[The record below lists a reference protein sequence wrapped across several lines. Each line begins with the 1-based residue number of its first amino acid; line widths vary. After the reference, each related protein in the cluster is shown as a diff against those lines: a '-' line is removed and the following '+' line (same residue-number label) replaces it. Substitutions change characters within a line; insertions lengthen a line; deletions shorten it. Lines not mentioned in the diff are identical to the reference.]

1 MTILAIDAGTTG
13 VTAQLISADSLSLG
27 KGYSEFEQ
35 HFPQPGWV
43 EHQPE
48 QIWQATLTAVR
59 GALASAGLTSKDVTA
74 IGITNQ
80 RETVVLWDRE
90 TLEAPTNAIVWQDRR
105 TADLL
110 TDAKF
115 DAARQMVREVT
126 GLPLDPYF
134 SSSKLLWIKRNLPS
148 VWAGVEAGNTA
159 IGTVDSYLVARI
171 SGSKAHITDASNASR
186 TQLFN
191 LETLRWD
198 ARLLD
203 LFEVPESALPT
214 ITSCYGHLADADPAA
229 FEGVSAPITGMAGDQ
244 QAALFGQLAFSAG
257 EAKCTYGTGAFL
269 LRNTGSEI
277 VATDPQL
284 ISTVAWVDP
293 SGKPT
298 YALEGAVF
306 VAGAAIQW
314 LRDGLQMISAAKD
327 LEPLALTVPDN
338 GGVYFVPALAGL
350 GSPFW
355 DPNVRGSFFGI
366 TRGTTKA
373 HFARATFE
381 ALAFQVRALVDAMN
395 ASVGD
400 TIVELKTDGGVVNSN
415 LMLQIQ
421 ANVLGQTVSKPAN
434 LDTTGLGAAFLA
446 GLGAGVWK
454 STDDLT
460 QVAGARVEPNGSLEP
475 EYQRWLQAVAA
486 ARSW

>member
-13 VTAQLISADSLSLG
+13 VTAQLIAADSSSLG

-80 RETVVLWDRE
+80 RETVVLWNRE

-110 TDAKF
+110 SDAKF

-148 VWAGVEAGNTA
+148 VWAAVEAGKTA

-171 SGSKAHITDASNASR
+171 SGGNAHITDASNASR

-198 ARLLD
+198 ARLLE

-229 FEGVSAPITGMAGDQ
+229 FEGISAPITGMAGDQ

-395 ASVGD
+395 AAVGD

-421 ANVLGQTVSKPAN
+421 ANVLGKTVSKPAN

-446 GLGAGVWK
+446 GLGAGVWA
-454 STDDLT
+454 STDDLA